1 MYNSYVSNF
10 FSYPLKHTLGFW
22 GWHFFEDIKTLNFI
36 MEHILFQSFQKKLNI
51 ENNNSSSSTKF

>member
-36 MEHILFQSFQKKLNI
+36 MEHILFQSFQKKI
-51 ENNNSSSSTKF
+51 KYRKQ